1 MLLLA
6 QKDGLEDGKY
16 SVSFRISKEKSEELS
31 MAGGHLERVNY
42 GIRDGK
48 KYFIVTLNRTDW
60 IKNLTAIVD
69 GKEITPTVIE
79 EIKNN
84 NGEEI
89 SRIKFP
95 INLLL
100 EIKYI
105 VIVFVDYII

>member
-1 MLLLA
+1 
-6 QKDGLEDGKY
+6 
-16 SVSFRISKEKSEELS
+16 